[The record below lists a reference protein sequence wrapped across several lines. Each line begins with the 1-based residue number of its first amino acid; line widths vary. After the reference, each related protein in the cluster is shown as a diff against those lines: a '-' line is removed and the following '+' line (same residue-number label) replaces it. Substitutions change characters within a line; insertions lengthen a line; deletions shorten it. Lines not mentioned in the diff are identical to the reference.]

1 MKKIKQNWMYSGLI
15 ITFLM
20 LTACGGSGG
29 GSSGGSVEVSG
40 SPIKTVSKVNISS
53 GDKIFL
59 ASIDS
64 SSANSMSSASEGNDD
79 EVASTESSSPKRMY
93 SSSESSNVEVASSNS
108 SSNNQLYTYNDD
120 GSLEEV
126 TFINEDGESIKYS
139 ESFNPT
145 GIIDKPSF
153 LIISFDKSFD
163 YSSVA
168 DRTVIVVKSTG
179 NAYLLGD
186 SQIDSDNS
194 SVHTFRLDYNPSY
207 SFNSIHETE
216 VGELIVYI
224 DTYSS
229 GSEFDAYGGFYKITP
244 VVSGLQATLLFKYT
258 YTCNNPAFLADKYG
272 NFAYEDSCKPWKIY
286 TGTEHLS
293 PIFPDTFDYQTLI
306 TSDGRLVN
314 RDQLLDASGDTS
326 TTFTNN
332 PITLSQSDVVEY
344 GEMTTYIVTQDGLII
359 YNEADADPDTNV
371 TNYFPNTDWP
381 YTSSA
386 DFNDLLIVNDVAY
399 IASNTGLVSLLLDGS
414 NSVQANVL
422 DALYQVDAL
431 AEKDG
436 KIVFSGKDASFNVI
450 VGEYDPASGTT
461 RITKNLGKD
470 SVIIS
475 FTQIN

>member
-1 MKKIKQNWMYSGLI
+1 MKKIKQNWMCSGLI
-15 ITFLM
+15 IAFLM

-29 GSSGGSVEVSG
+29 SGGSGGGSVEVSG

-244 VVSGLQATLLFKYT
+244 VVSGLQA
-258 YTCNNPAFLADKYG
+258 
-272 NFAYEDSCKPWKIY
+272 
-286 TGTEHLS
+286 
-293 PIFPDTFDYQTLI
+293 I
-306 TSDGRLVN
+306 T
-314 RDQLLDASGDTS
+314 QH
-326 TTFTNN
+326 F
-332 PITLSQSDVVEY
+332 
-344 GEMTTYIVTQDGLII
+344 
-359 YNEADADPDTNV
+359 
-371 TNYFPNTDWP
+371 
-381 YTSSA
+381 
-386 DFNDLLIVNDVAY
+386 
-399 IASNTGLVSLLLDGS
+399 
-414 NSVQANVL
+414 
-422 DALYQVDAL
+422 
-431 AEKDG
+431 
-436 KIVFSGKDASFNVI
+436 
-450 VGEYDPASGTT
+450 
-461 RITKNLGKD
+461 
-470 SVIIS
+470 
-475 FTQIN
+475 